1 MLKIFIDGQ
10 AGTTGLQI
18 HERLQNRGDIQLLSI
33 SDQDRKNKAVK
44 KKLFSEAD
52 LIILCLPDDAAIAS
66 VELAG
71 NTRIL
76 DASTAYRTHQNWVY
90 GLPELDPG
98 QRDLIANARLVSNPG
113 CYPTGFL
120 LAITPLIALG
130 QLRSD
135 VQLSISAVSGYTG
148 GGRQL
153 IEKFESAFQSTNVQ
167 NNVQEGRW
175 SSRPYALKF
184 DHKHVPEMKK
194 YAGLSEAP
202 LFMPSVGNYPQG
214 MLVSIPLTQSFF
226 KANTSLDDIYSLLS
240 ERYSDEPCV
249 FVHQPNSNDQLID
262 GFLDP
267 QDNNNTNR
275 NDIHIFG
282 NDEQFM
288 LVSQLDN
295 LGKGAAG
302 AAIQN
307 LNIMLGMNEL
317 DGLQLER

>member
-1 MLKIFIDGQ
+1 MLKIFIDGH

-18 HERLQNRGDIQLLSI
+18 HERLQNRGEIQLLSI
-33 SDQDRKNKAVK
+33 PDQDRKNKAVK

-52 LIILCLPDDAAIAS
+52 LIILCLPDHAAIAS

-76 DASTAYRTHQNWVY
+76 DASTAYRTHQDWIY

-98 QRDLIANARLVSNPG
+98 QRDLITNARLVSNPG

-120 LAITPLIALG
+120 LAIAPLIALG
-130 QLRSD
+130 QLRPD

-153 IEKFESAFQSTNVQ
+153 IEKFQSANVR
-167 NNVQEGRW
+167 EGRW

-184 DHKHVPEMKK
+184 GHKHVPEMKK

-226 KANTSLDDIYSLLS
+226 EANTSLDDIYSLLS

-249 FVHQPNSNDQLID
+249 LVHQPNSNDHLTD

-307 LNIMLGMNEL
+307 LNIMLGINEL
-317 DGLQLER
+317 DGLHVEMMNR